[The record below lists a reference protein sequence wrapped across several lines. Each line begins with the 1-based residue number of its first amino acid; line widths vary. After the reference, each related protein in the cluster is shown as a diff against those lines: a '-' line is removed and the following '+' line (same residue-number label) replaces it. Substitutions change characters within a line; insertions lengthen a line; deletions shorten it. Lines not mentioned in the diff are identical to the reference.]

1 MKNGCDYTAT
11 SHKYQ
16 ISYGQAYQWVRKFKE
31 CGMDSL
37 RDKRGRTKPVEEMS
51 EVERLRAE
59 NRLLVAKNKSM
70 ELENAFLKNSTR

>member
-1 MKNGCDYTAT
+1 
-11 SHKYQ
+11 
-16 ISYGQAYQWVRKFKE
+16 
-31 CGMDSL
+31 MDSL